1 MEKKGKIKKLDKTQI
16 YFILKGIFVGLLT
29 GIVVSLFRLSIEK
42 LSDLVRSIYEMS
54 REQPIYLIGLAI
66 CCILAAFFVGY
77 LVKNEPDIKGSGIPQ
92 VEGQLRGELSMNW
105 FSVLW
110 KKFIGGVLSVG
121 AGLFL
126 GREGP
131 SIQLGASIG
140 QGAGQLFR
148 SPSSEEKI

>member
-66 CCILAAFFVGY
+66 CCILAAFFAGY

-92 VEGQLRGELSMNW
+92 VRGTASRGIINELVLCFMEKVHW
-105 FSVLW
+105 RCTFSW
-110 KKFIGGVLSVG
+110 C
-121 AGLFL
+121 
-126 GREGP
+126 GP
-131 SIQLGASIG
+131 FS
-140 QGAGQLFR
+140 R
-148 SPSSEEKI
+148 

>member
-42 LSDLVRSIYEMS
+42 LGDFVRSIYEIS
-54 REQPIYLIGLAI
+54 REQPIYLVGMAT

-131 SIQLGASIG
+131 SIQLGAAIG
-140 QGAGQLFR
+140 QGAG
-148 SPSSEEKI
+148 